1 MKEGTKMSE
10 KQSFPE
16 ALAKEIE
23 RNRELLETYKELP
36 GNVGIFGAIWIN
48 RDINHAIE
56 ALASG
61 DVVEMIK
68 AYESMKDNE

>member
-1 MKEGTKMSE
+1 MSE

-16 ALAKEIE
+16 VLVREIE
-23 RNRELLETYKELP
+23 RNRELLETYKALP
-36 GNVGIFGAIWIN
+36 GDVGIFGGIWIN
-48 RDINHAIE
+48 RSINRAIE

-68 AYESMKDNE
+68 AYESMKDNN